1 VPRRIAGV
9 LPAILAPAAPAQAAG
24 RRTTVRIVLR
34 PHGPGALH
42 VRARRPGT
50 HTGRLTLRIRPRRF

>member
-1 VPRRIAGV
+1 V